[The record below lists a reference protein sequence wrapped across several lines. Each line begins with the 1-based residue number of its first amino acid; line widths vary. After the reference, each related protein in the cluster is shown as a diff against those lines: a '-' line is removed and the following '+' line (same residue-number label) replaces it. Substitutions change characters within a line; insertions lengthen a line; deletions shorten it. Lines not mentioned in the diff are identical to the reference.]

1 MHNLSNTEKVAKF
14 FELQY
19 QGDFDTAFGEYAD
32 PDFYWIVSSAEN
44 DELRAAIP
52 WAGYRHK
59 GKEGYLELT
68 SQLFGEFDVIEFEPQ
83 HYLDGGDRVL
93 VQGHF
98 RFKHKKTG
106 KIADSDWIARF
117 DIKNGK
123 IAGGQFFENT
133 YAVAAARIEN

>member
-1 MHNLSNTEKVAKF
+1 MKHLSNTEKVAKF

-19 QGDFDTAFGEYAD
+19 RGDFDTAFREYAD
-32 PDFYWIVSSAEN
+32 PDFCWIVSSADNE
-44 DELRAAIP
+44 ELRAAIP
-52 WAGYRHK
+52 WAGYEHE
-59 GKEGYLELT
+59 GKEGYINLT
-68 SQLFGEFDVIEFEPQ
+68 SQLFDEFDAIAFEPR

-93 VQGHF
+93 VEGHF
-98 RFKHKKTG
+98 RFKHKQTG

-133 YAVAAARIEN
+133 YAVAAARQL